1 MLTKWT
7 SNQVKWNTNFTLRL
21 NKYSSIK
28 YYINNSQYFFNES
41 LFLNRKKNDKETN
54 WYQEL
59 SKI

>member
-7 SNQVKWNTNFTLRL
+7 SNQVKWNTNAPLRL

-41 LFLNRKKNDKETN
+41 LFLNRKKNDKEKN

>member
-7 SNQVKWNTNFTLRL
+7 SNQVKWNTNIPPRL

-41 LFLNRKKNDKETN
+41 LFLNRKKNDKEKN